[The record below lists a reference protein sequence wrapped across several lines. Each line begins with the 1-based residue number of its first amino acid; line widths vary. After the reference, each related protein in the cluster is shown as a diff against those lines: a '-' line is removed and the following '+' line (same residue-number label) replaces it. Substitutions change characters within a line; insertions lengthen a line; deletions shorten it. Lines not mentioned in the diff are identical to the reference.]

1 MMKITRKEIQ
11 TIVRALEF
19 YRSAA
24 YENKIK
30 MANEKIGHKVPIP
43 ASMFWESE
51 RKKSDAILNRFR
63 EALEK
68 QK

>member
-1 MMKITRKEIQ
+1 MMKVTRKEIQ
-11 TIVRALEF
+11 TIVRALEY

-24 YENKIK
+24 YENKMK
-30 MANEKIGHKVPIP
+30 TQDQLIGHKVPIP

-51 RKKSDAILNRFR
+51 RKKADAILNRFR
-63 EALEK
+63 DALEK